1 MEDHLLGRVG
11 PTPLPLSPRSRLTR
25 RSMAKHKQQIAQ
37 KAKKNAQIRQKE
49 AQKAEADSLSR
60 KHLAGLRVVQKNL
73 VYVTGLTPTIRE
85 DRLLDTLRGDDY
97 FGQYGKIIKIVVSKA
112 RENAQHQQ
120 SVGVYVTFARKQ
132 DAEACINAVDGSQNG
147 DRTLRYV
154 CTPCLF
160 RPCKLTC
167 MLGHNTAPP
176 STVRHIYAANNA
188 TTAIACFY
196 TNLARIMTALLART
210 CL

>member
-1 MEDHLLGRVG
+1 
-11 PTPLPLSPRSRLTR
+11 
-25 RSMAKHKQQIAQ
+25 MAKHKQQIAQ

-85 DRLLDTLRGDDY
+85 DRLLDTLRGPDY

-120 SVGVYVTFARKQ
+120 SVGVYVTFARKE
-132 DAEACINAVDGSQNG
+132 DAEACITAVDGSQNG
-147 DRTLRYV
+147 DRVLRYV
-154 CTPCLF
+154 VHV
-160 RPCKLTC
+160 KLTSILAC
-167 MLGHNTAPP
+167 LPTTGRNTAPP
-176 STVRHIYAANNA
+176 NTAPPTSVASSA
-188 TTAIACFY
+188 TTATACFC
-196 TNLARIMTALLART
+196 TNPGRT
-210 CL
+210 TRASHDKICP

>member
-1 MEDHLLGRVG
+1 
-11 PTPLPLSPRSRLTR
+11 
-25 RSMAKHKQQIAQ
+25 MARHKQQIAQ

-85 DRLLDTLRGDDY
+85 DRLLDTLRGEDY

-132 DAEACINAVDGSQNG
+132 DAEACIKAVDGSQNG
-147 DRTLRYV
+147 ERTLRYA
-154 CTPCLF
+154 TRRGATLNL
-160 RPCKLTC
+160 KLTHLFLTALN
-167 MLGHNTAPP
+167 MARPNTALH
-176 STVRHIYAANNA
+176 TYAANSA
-188 TTAIACFY
+188 TTATACSSM
-196 TNLARIMTALLART
+196 NLAKITTASRGRI
-210 CL
+210 CP